1 MNDSHPKF
9 SMPALEE
16 LQRGID
22 SQRVT
27 AEALNAS
34 IQEAQDRRWQA
45 EDERV
50 EREKLSLQLTEQLAT
65 AQRDLVQSQSR
76 LLQIQRDQANESR
89 RDRRIQYA
97 ILSVA
102 VVALV
107 VAISAPVALETKSVG
122 WVLVSALGTL
132 AVSALAAA
140 LLIRGR
146 KSVTPS

>member
-1 MNDSHPKF
+1 
-9 SMPALEE
+9 MPALEE